1 MGDDD
6 KKSQDAP
13 RREISQ
19 IPLLNEIV
27 FDSSLP
33 LKPPPRPRRTSTKQ
47 PPGDHGP
54 DYDPGT
60 LDLFE
65 TPGSRLQSLVEN
77 QTEEELRAGAS
88 RMIDELVEEYSAEIM
103 QRLRVEL
110 TEQLGSILEDLTDIT
125 RINPE
130 DQDIF
135 EDDFEDDFEDNG
147 DADNRGL

>member
-1 MGDDD
+1 MGDED
-6 KKSQDAP
+6 KTSRDAP

-19 IPLLNEIV
+19 IPLLHEIV

-65 TPGSRLQSLVEN
+65 TPASRIQSLVEN

-88 RMIDELVEEYSAEIM
+88 RMIDELVEEYSAEIT
-103 QRLRVEL
+103 RHLRAEL
-110 TEQLGSILEDLTDIT
+110 IEQLASILNDLTD
-125 RINPE
+125 NS
-130 DQDIF
+130 
-135 EDDFEDDFEDNG
+135 
-147 DADNRGL
+147 RGESKE

>member
-6 KKSQDAP
+6 KKSRDAP

-33 LKPPPRPRRTSTKQ
+33 LKAPPRPRRTSTKQ

-65 TPGSRLQSLVEN
+65 APGSRLRSVLEN
-77 QTEEELRAGAS
+77 QTEEEFRAGAS
-88 RMIDELVEEYSAEIM
+88 RMIDELVEEYSAEIT
-103 QRLRVEL
+103 QRLRAEL
-110 TEQLGSILEDLTDIT
+110 TEQLGSILDDLTDT
-125 RINPE
+125 AK
-130 DQDIF
+130 
-135 EDDFEDDFEDNG
+135 DNSKDEG
-147 DADNRGL
+147 DADKRSV

>member
-6 KKSQDAP
+6 KESQDMP

-19 IPLLNEIV
+19 IPLLNDIV

-33 LKPPPRPRRTSTKQ
+33 LKPPPRPRKPSKKQ
-47 PPGDHGP
+47 PPSDHGR

-77 QTEEELRAGAS
+77 HTEKELRAGAL
-88 RMIDELVEEYSAEIM
+88 RIVDELVEEYSAKITE
-103 QRLRVEL
+103 RLRAEL
-110 TEQLGSILEDLTDIT
+110 TQQLGSILDDLTDT
-125 RINPE
+125 PKRE
-130 DQDIF
+130 LD
-135 EDDFEDDFEDNG
+135 E
-147 DADNRGL
+147 

>member
-6 KKSQDAP
+6 KKSQGAP
-13 RREISQ
+13 HREISQ

-33 LKPPPRPRRTSTKQ
+33 LKPPPRPRTTSTKL

-65 TPGSRLQSLVEN
+65 TSGSRFQSLVEN

-103 QRLRVEL
+103 QRLREEL
-110 TEQLGSILEDLTDIT
+110 TEQLGTILEDLTDIT

-130 DQDIF
+130 NR
-135 EDDFEDDFEDNG
+135 DDFEDDG
-147 DADNRGL
+147 DADNRGV

>member
-33 LKPPPRPRRTSTKQ
+33 LKPPPRPRRTSRKQ

-65 TPGSRLQSLVEN
+65 TPDSHLQSLVEN
-77 QTEEELRAGAS
+77 QTEEFRADAL
-88 RMIDELVEEYSAEIM
+88 RMIDELVEEYSAEIT
-103 QRLRVEL
+103 QRLRAEL
-110 TEQLGSILEDLTDIT
+110 TEQLRSILDDLTDT
-125 RINPE
+125 TNGE
-130 DQDIF
+130 LDQ
-135 EDDFEDDFEDNG
+135 
-147 DADNRGL
+147 